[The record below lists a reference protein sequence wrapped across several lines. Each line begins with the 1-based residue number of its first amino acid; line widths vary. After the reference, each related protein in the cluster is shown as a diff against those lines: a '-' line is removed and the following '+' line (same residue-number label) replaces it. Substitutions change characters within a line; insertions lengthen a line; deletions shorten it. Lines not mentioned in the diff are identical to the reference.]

1 MDSIYRIGLVIAS
14 DLKPVHSLLMCL
26 MLFPQTIKCLVQN
39 NYSINIC
46 WTSKLM
52 NENMKK

>member
-1 MDSIYRIGLVIAS
+1 MDSIYLIGLVIAS

-26 MLFPQTIKCLVQN
+26 VLFPQTIKCLVQY